1 MTADGG
7 VVKARS
13 VLDSSNFG
21 QSWKKEL
28 ADMEKGLNGSNLSNP
43 IQKQMKDV
51 ENAVSNFTTQASSG
65 FKKLMQDIE

>member
-13 VLDSSNFG
+13 ILDSSNFG

-28 ADMEKGLNGSNLSNP
+28 ADMEKGCGSNLSNSIP
-43 IQKQMKDV
+43 KQMKDI
-51 ENAVSNFTTQASSG
+51 ENAVSNFTTQSSSG